1 MNGLSLAYAVK
12 SMRTFAVKHAPE
24 LLTGF
29 GIAGMLTT
37 VVMAV
42 KATPKA
48 VRLLDSEKANR
59 LKNNVRDEDENIKGL
74 IKVSDDK
81 NGEYGHY
88 RLPIKDTIKIAW
100 KLYAPSAILCAVSV
114 ACLIGANSVNTKRNT
129 ALATAY
135 ALSETAIRD
144 YRQKVIENVGDKKED
159 LIHTSVVQE
168 KLDANPVS
176 DSEVIITDAGTT
188 LCYDV
193 LSGRYFQSD
202 KSKIDRAINELN
214 RTIVRDD
221 YASLNDFYDLIGIDQ
236 TGIGNMLGWNTNDR
250 YVEVRFSSHL
260 ASGERPCLAISFN
273 TAPRYDAYR

>member
-1 MNGLSLAYAVK
+1 MNSLSLANTVK
-12 SMRTFAVKHAPE
+12 SVRAFAVKHAPE
-24 LLTGF
+24 LLMGF

-42 KATPKA
+42 KTTPKA
-48 VRLLDSEKANR
+48 VRMLEREKTDR
-59 LKNNVRDEDENIKGL
+59 LKNNIGDDNENIAGL

-81 NGEYGHY
+81 IQEHGHY
-88 RLPIKDTIKIAW
+88 RLPIKDTVKITW
-100 KLYAPSAILCAVSV
+100 KLYAPSAILGAASV
-114 ACLIGANSVNTKRNT
+114 ACLIGANSVSMKRNA

-144 YRQKVIENVGDKKED
+144 YRQKVVESVGNKKED
-159 LIHTSVVQE
+159 LIHTSAVQE

-202 KSKIDRAINELN
+202 KSKIDRAVNELN
-214 RTIVRDD
+214 RMIVGDD
-221 YASLNDFYDLIGIDQ
+221 YASLNDFYDLLGIDQ
-236 TGIGNMLGWNTNDR
+236 TGIGSMLGWNTKDR

-260 ASGERPCLAISFN
+260 TSDGRPCLAITFN
-273 TAPRYDAYR
+273 TAPRYDAYY

>member
-1 MNGLSLAYAVK
+1 MNGLSLAHAVK
-12 SMRTFAVKHAPE
+12 NIRAFAVKHAPE

-42 KATPKA
+42 KVTPKA
-48 VRLLDSEKANR
+48 VCLLDCEKADR
-59 LKNNVRDEDENIKGL
+59 LENNIGDDNENIEGL
-74 IKVSDDK
+74 IKIPDDK
-81 NGEYGHY
+81 IRKYGYY
-88 RLPIKDTIKIAW
+88 RLPTKDTIKIVW
-100 KLYAPSAILCAVSV
+100 RLYAPSAILCAASV
-114 ACLIGANSVNTKRNT
+114 ACLIGASSVNTKRNT

-144 YRQKVIENVGDKKED
+144 YRQKVVESVGNKKED

-168 KLDANPVS
+168 KLDAHPVN
-176 DSEVIITDAGTT
+176 DSEVIITDTGTT

-214 RTIVRDD
+214 RMIVSDD
-221 YASLNDFYDLIGIDQ
+221 YASLNDFYDLLGIDQ
-236 TGIGNMLGWNTNDR
+236 TGIGSMLGWNTKDR
-250 YVEVRFSSHL
+250 YVEARFSSHL
-260 ASGERPCLAISFN
+260 TSDGRPCLAISFN
-273 TAPRYDAYR
+273 TAPRYDVYY